1 MKTETALKY
10 EVAENNN
17 RGLPVIVVSAGSFT
31 RMKGVNKQLA
41 EIGGVPVVIR
51 SLMAFEQCDK
61 ISNII
66 LVVRGDDIFSM
77 QLLTEKYN
85 ITKLS
90 DIVCGGANRQ
100 ESVLKGLSR
109 VGETC
114 EKVLIHDGARPLVT
128 SDVIENVIKGLESHS
143 AVTSGVAVVDT
154 VKEIDGEGQVV
165 KTLDRS
171 SLIAV
176 QTPQGV
182 KVDDYKKAIEKAG
195 DLSLFTD
202 DTSIMEFAGHKVLTV
217 EGDRKNIKIT
227 TPSDIALA
235 TALLEEEK
243 CE

>member
-17 RGLPVIVVSAGSFT
+17 QGLPVIVVAAGSFT

-41 EIGGVPVVIR
+41 EIGGMPVVIR

-100 ESVLKGLSR
+100 ESVLKGLAR
-109 VGETC
+109 VGDAC

-128 SDVIENVIKGLESHS
+128 SKIIENVVKGLESHS
-143 AVTSGVAVVDT
+143 AVTCGVAVVDT
-154 VKEIDGEGQVV
+154 IKEIDSEGQVV

-182 KVDDYKKAIEKAG
+182 KVADYRNAIENAG

-227 TPSDIALA
+227 TSGDIALA
-235 TALLEEEK
+235 TALWEEEK

>member
-17 RGLPVIVVSAGSFT
+17 QCLPAIVVAAGNFT
-31 RMKGVNKQLA
+31 RMQGVNKQLA
-41 EIGGVPVVIR
+41 EIGGLPVIIR
-51 SLMAFEQCDK
+51 TLMAFEQSDD

-100 ESVLKGLSR
+100 ESVLKGLAR
-109 VGETC
+109 VDKTC

-128 SDVIENVIKGLESHS
+128 SEIIENVVKGLESYS
-143 AVTSGVAVVDT
+143 AVTCGVAVVDT
-154 VKEIDGEGQVV
+154 VKEVDGEGQVV
-165 KTLDRS
+165 KTLDRRN
-171 SLIAV
+171 LVAV

-182 KVDDYKKAIEKAG
+182 KVADYRQAIEKAE

-202 DTSIMEFAGHKVLTV
+202 DTSIMEFAGHKVLVV

-227 TPSDIALA
+227 TPGDIALA

>member
-10 EVAENNN
+10 EIAEKNQKGIPVIIVAAGNFTRMQGVNKQFAEIG
-17 RGLPVIVVSAGSFT
+17 GLPVIVRT
-31 RMKGVNKQLA
+31 
-41 EIGGVPVVIR
+41 
-51 SLMAFEQCDK
+51 LMAFENSEE

-66 LVVRGDDIFSM
+66 LVVRADDVFSM

-100 ESVLKGLSR
+100 ESVQKGLFR

-114 EKVLIHDGARPLVT
+114 EKVLIHDGARPLVSKT
-128 SDVIENVIKGLESHS
+128 IIKNVAEGLENYS
-143 AVTSGVAVVDT
+143 AVTCGVAVVDT
-154 VKEIDGEGQVV
+154 IKEIGADKKVL

-171 SLIAV
+171 RLVAV

-182 KVDDYKKAIEKAG
+182 KVADYKSALEKIEDLSAFTDDMSIMEKAG
-195 DLSLFTD
+195 Y
-202 DTSIMEFAGHKVLTV
+202 EVLTV

-227 TPSDIALA
+227 TLSDIALA
-235 TALLEEEK
+235 LALLEEEK